1 MVCAPIL
8 PSVPFNCYKHIANKF
23 GQLKLFRE
31 CSAKR
36 KPFLRFPL
44 QETTPRDDF

>member
-23 GQLKLFRE
+23 GQLSCFV
-31 CSAKR
+31 SAVR
-36 KPFLRFPL
+36 SESYFCGFPL
-44 QETTPRDDF
+44 QETTPRDDL

>member
-36 KPFLRFPL
+36 KPFLRFSVAGNHAP
-44 QETTPRDDF
+44 